1 MSVLLVEKTVLSVM
15 LPLVPLVILD
25 SVQLS
30 EDTPV
35 LLVLVLVLV

>member
-30 EDTPV
+30 EETPV

>member
-25 SVQLS
+25 SVQLP
-30 EDTPV
+30 EETPV